1 MKRFFVTIMLLVTLA
16 TLQAQM
22 TTNGRVE
29 VVYIDAQ
36 DGAPAESSKNFINQ
50 GNPTF
55 LWRFRGYLDMQVSE
69 RSSIFTDFRLQPNG
83 LELDFAAVRL
93 LFNDKGTAGI
103 QAGVLGTLIGNV
115 TARRSSKYNPMIQL
129 PIMYDYFTAVQ
140 DNAYLETTGLV
151 QTRGKGAGL
160 RILHLGVY
168 SPGAELF
175 FTFAEKVDLNLA
187 LYNSAPS
194 NPYMVNEARQLNY
207 AGRIGLRPFLG
218 LNVGLSLSHGPYMG
232 DHGNRSIDLKDTM
245 QRMIDLDFSFER
257 GHFSLFGEVVRN
269 SWRLPKVE
277 NDLSV
282 SGYYVEPKYKFHPRW
297 YGAVRIGQLF
307 FDKLDNGEPWDD
319 DIFRT
324 EFSIGYYVE
333 RETLAKLVIQRNR
346 TDRID
351 PDDDYVALQ
360 LSAGF

>member
-1 MKRFFVTIMLLVTLA
+1 MKRIFVTIWLLAGIQIL
-16 TLQAQM
+16 LGQM

-36 DGAPAESSKNFINQ
+36 DGAPLESSNNFINQ

-93 LFNDKGTAGI
+93 LFNDQGTAGI
-103 QAGVLGTLIGNV
+103 QTGVLGTLIGNV
-115 TARRSSKYNPMIQL
+115 TARRSSKYNPMIHL
-129 PIMYDYFTAVQ
+129 PIMYDYFTNVQ
-140 DNAYLETTGLV
+140 DNAYLDQAGLF
-151 QTRGKGAGL
+151 QNRGKGTGL
-160 RILHLGVY
+160 RILNLGVY
-168 SPGAELF
+168 SPGVELF
-175 FTFAEKVDLNLA
+175 FTFADKVDLNVA
-187 LYNSAPS
+187 LYNSSPS

-207 AGRIGLRPFLG
+207 AGRIGFRPFMG
-218 LNVGLSLSHGPYMG
+218 LNVGLSLSHGPFIG

-245 QRMIDLDFSFER
+245 QSMIDVDFSFER
-257 GHFSLFGEVVRN
+257 EHFSLFGEIVRN
-269 SWRLPKVE
+269 SWRLPRVKS
-277 NDLSV
+277 DLSV
-282 SGYYVEPKYKFHPRW
+282 SGYYIEPKYKFHPRW
-297 YGAVRIGQLF
+297 YGAVRIGQLY
-307 FDKLDNGEPWDD
+307 FDKLDSGERWDD

-333 RETLAKLVIQRNR
+333 RETLAKLVFQRNR

-351 PDDDYVALQ
+351 PEDDYVALQ